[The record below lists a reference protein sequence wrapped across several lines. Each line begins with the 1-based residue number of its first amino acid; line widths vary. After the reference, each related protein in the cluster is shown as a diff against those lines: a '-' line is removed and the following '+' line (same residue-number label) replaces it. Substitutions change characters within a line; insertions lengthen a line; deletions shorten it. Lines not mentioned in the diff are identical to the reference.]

1 VARRKTIEMAHP
13 PASLRTYPCD
23 VPTNNA
29 HKGAGLTNTT
39 SSGLGNAARMA
50 LTFVLIH
57 GSWHDGSA
65 WYAVKRCLQTRGH
78 TVYAPAVAGHG
89 KGSRR
94 DIGHDE
100 AARSVVDFIVNYD
113 IADCVLVGHS
123 GGGITISKVVEAIPY
138 RVRRLVYLSGFV
150 LRDGESQADF
160 VPEHYRTSFEEAA
173 ANSDDQSITR
183 PFDLWHSTF
192 INDAD
197 ETLARSIYEM
207 LSPEPYRLVTEQVK
221 LKTYYTLSRPKSYI
235 LPTQD
240 ITLPRDGERGWHP
253 KATRRLGEH
262 RFLEVEGS
270 HEVMFTNPEALAA
283 ALIAASVD

>member
-1 VARRKTIEMAHP
+1 MPATAVIAAHCDGYCGRTSATMRTARSRSSSGYLLTRPITQILP
-13 PASLRTYPCD
+13 RSGASG
-23 VPTNNA
+23 NA
-29 HKGAGLTNTT
+29 GTGHTT

-150 LRDGESQADF
+150 LRDGEGQADF
-160 VPEHYRTSFEEAA
+160 V
-173 ANSDDQSITR
+173 
-183 PFDLWHSTF
+183 
-192 INDAD
+192 
-197 ETLARSIYEM
+197 
-207 LSPEPYRLVTEQVK
+207 
-221 LKTYYTLSRPKSYI
+221 
-235 LPTQD
+235 
-240 ITLPRDGERGWHP
+240 
-253 KATRRLGEH
+253 
-262 RFLEVEGS
+262 
-270 HEVMFTNPEALAA
+270 
-283 ALIAASVD
+283 